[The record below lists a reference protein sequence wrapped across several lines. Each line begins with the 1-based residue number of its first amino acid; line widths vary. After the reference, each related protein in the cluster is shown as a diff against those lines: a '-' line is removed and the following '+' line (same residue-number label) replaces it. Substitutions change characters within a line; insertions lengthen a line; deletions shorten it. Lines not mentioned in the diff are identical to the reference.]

1 MENVVLPG
9 FSVTNRWLLY
19 TSIMLTPAQ
28 LFSGLGSSSPSN
40 IGFLAFNWYNQWVWY
55 SAIKAHEIHALSLC
69 PFLLNL
75 VYAITYLGGISSG
88 NIIIIIILG
97 LGTAGLMMFNVA
109 CAWISW
115 KDVLPDG
122 YGAYQFFFFGWRTL
136 TPGWRTFILCG
147 NIADTLFDIGALV
160 GIFMVAGFSLD
171 ATEDEDTPQSWMRYP
186 LIAIGP
192 PLALLITWPVILWIE
207 LIVHRNHIVSETD
220 MISVYLFIG
229 QVVLMILPFDIVFDV
244 VRKHF
249 KSRRSPSE
257 QPSSPNKVTV

>member
-1 MENVVLPG
+1 MENVVLAG

-75 VYAITYLGGISSG
+75 VYAITYLGGLSSG
-88 NIIIIIILG
+88 NIFITIILG
-97 LGTAGLMMFNVA
+97 LGTAGLMMFNLA

-122 YGAYQFFFFGWRTL
+122 YGVYQFFFFGWRTL
-136 TPGWRTFILCG
+136 SPGWRKFICVG
-147 NIADTLFDIGALV
+147 NVFDTLVDIVAL
-160 GIFMVAGFSLD
+160 GLIFVVAGWSLT
-171 ATEDEDTPQSWMRYP
+171 AEEDDDDLSSLMRYP
-186 LIAIGP
+186 LIGVGP
-192 PLALLITWPVILWIE
+192 PLALLLTWPAILWIE
-207 LIVHRNHIVSETD
+207 LIVHRNNIVSETD
-220 MISVYLFIG
+220 WISVYLFIA
-229 QVVLMILPFDIVFDV
+229 QVVLMIIPFDIMWDWI
-244 VRKHF
+244 RERTKRTPPPAT
-249 KSRRSPSE
+249 SSPSPE
-257 QPSSPNKVTV
+257 KLTV

>member
-1 MENVVLPG
+1 MENAVLPG

-28 LFSGLGSSSPSN
+28 LFSGFGSSSPSN

-97 LGTAGLMMFNVA
+97 LGTAGLMMFNLA

-122 YGAYQFFFFGWRTL
+122 YGVYQFFFFGWRTL
-136 TPGWRTFILCG
+136 TPGWRKFILCG
-147 NIADTLFDIGALV
+147 NIADTLLDIVALG
-160 GIFMVAGFSLD
+160 GIIYVAGFSLD
-171 ATEDEDTPQSWMRYP
+171 DAEDKPESWMRYP

-192 PLALLITWPVILWIE
+192 PIALLLTWPAILWIE
-207 LIVHRNHIVSETD
+207 LIIHRNHIVSETD

-229 QVVLMILPFDIVFDV
+229 QVVLMVLPFDIVFDA
-244 VRKHF
+244 VRGHK
-249 KSRRSPSE
+249 KKPPAE
-257 QPSSPNKVTV
+257 SSSTPDRATV